1 MVPALATLLGVFLG
15 IAVGFF
21 VWARP
26 LERAR
31 GRLAQVMLEVRTHV
45 IPVLERRATS
55 LDIPKDARGARDAD
69 DAVRAAVTTAR
80 AISANEEKLVLPFSD
95 TVELSR
101 DSLRVP
107 KSAGEPSAS

>member
-1 MVPALATLLGVFLG
+1 MVPALATSLGVFMG
-15 IAVGFF
+15 IAIGFF

-31 GRLAQVMLEVRTHV
+31 GTLAHAMKEVRTHV

-55 LDIPKDARGARDAD
+55 LDVPKDARGARDAD
-69 DAVRAAVTTAR
+69 DSIRAAVTTAR
-80 AISANEEKLVLPFSD
+80 AIAQNEEKLVLPFSD

-101 DSLRVP
+101 ESLRAPP
-107 KSAGEPSAS
+107 KD

>member
-1 MVPALATLLGVFLG
+1 MVPALATSLGVFVG
-15 IAVGFF
+15 IAIGFF

-31 GRLAQVMLEVRTHV
+31 GTLARAMKEVRTHV

-55 LDIPKDARGARDAD
+55 LDIPKEARGARDAD
-69 DAVRAAVTTAR
+69 DAIRAAVITAR
-80 AISANEEKLVLPFSD
+80 AIAQNEEKLVLPFSD

-101 DSLRVP
+101 DSLR
-107 KSAGEPSAS
+107 

>member
-1 MVPALATLLGVFLG
+1 MVPALATALGVFVG
-15 IAVGFF
+15 IAIGFF

-31 GRLAQVMLEVRTHV
+31 CKLVQAMSEIRVHV

-55 LDIPKDARGARDAD
+55 LDIPKESRGARDAE
-69 DAVRAAVTTAR
+69 DAIHAAITTAR

-95 TVELSR
+95 TVELAR
-101 DSLRVP
+101 ADLL
-107 KSAGEPSAS
+107 KKKA

>member
-1 MVPALATLLGVFLG
+1 MPSMVPALATSLGVFVG
-15 IAVGFF
+15 IAIGFF

-31 GRLAQVMLEVRTHV
+31 GRLVEVMAEVRAHV
-45 IPVLERRATS
+45 LPVLERRATS
-55 LDIPKDARGARDAD
+55 LEIPKDRRGARDAD

-80 AISANEEKLVLPFSD
+80 AIAASEEKLVLPFSD

-107 KSAGEPSAS
+107 KS

>member
-1 MVPALATLLGVFLG
+1 MVPALATGLGVFVG
-15 IAVGFF
+15 IAIGFF

-31 GRLAQVMLEVRTHV
+31 GRLAHAASEVRTHV

-55 LDIPKDARGARDAD
+55 LDIPKEARGARDAD
-69 DAVRAAVTTAR
+69 DAIAAAIKTAR

-101 DSLRVP
+101 DSLR
-107 KSAGEPSAS
+107 AGHGAKV

>member
-1 MVPALATLLGVFLG
+1 MVPALATAVGVFLG
-15 IAVGFF
+15 IAIGFF

-31 GRLAQVMLEVRTHV
+31 GRLAYAMSEVRTHV
-45 IPVLERRATS
+45 IPVLERRASS
-55 LDIPKDARGARDAD
+55 LDIPRDARGARDAD

-80 AISANEEKLVLPFSD
+80 AISASEEKLVLPFSD

-101 DSLRVP
+101 DSLRAPP
-107 KSAGEPSAS
+107 KA

>member
-1 MVPALATLLGVFLG
+1 MVPALATGLGVFVG
-15 IAVGFF
+15 IAIGFF

-31 GRLAQVMLEVRTHV
+31 GKLALAMREIRAHV

-55 LDIPKDARGARDAD
+55 LDIPKDARGARDAE
-69 DAVRAAVTTAR
+69 DAVQAAVTTAR
-80 AISANEEKLVLPFSD
+80 AIATSEEKLVLPFSD

-101 DSLRVP
+101 SELAP
-107 KSAGEPSAS
+107 ATKKK

>member
-1 MVPALATLLGVFLG
+1 MVPALATSLGVFLG
-15 IAVGFF
+15 IAIGFF

-31 GRLAQVMLEVRTHV
+31 GRLAQAMSEIRTHV
-45 IPVLERRATS
+45 IPVLERRASS
-55 LDIPKDARGARDAD
+55 LDIPRDERGARDAE

-80 AISANEEKLVLPFSD
+80 AIAANEEKLVLPFSD

-101 DSLRVP
+101 AELGVKKAP
-107 KSAGEPSAS
+107 